1 MLARLYHAHHN
12 RHLEDLPFW
21 LELARRYDGSIL
33 ELGCGSG
40 RVLLPLARQGHRVVG
55 LERDAE
61 MLTVLHEVLTP
72 DLEVQVQLVQGDMA
86 AFNLG
91 QHYALILLPCNTL
104 STLDAAQRLGMLECV
119 RRHLR
124 PDGLFAASLPNPA
137 LLRRLPRSAEPE
149 LEESFPHP
157 LDGEPVQVSN
167 GWLRT
172 SRHLTIQWHY
182 DHLLPDGQVER
193 ISTQARHELASADDY
208 AAELAAA
215 GLRPV
220 ERYGDFD
227 GSIFHPQS
235 PYLILTASISQDSAR
250 FAPGS

>member
-1 MLARLYHAHHN
+1 MLALLYHAHHN

-21 LELARRYDGSIL
+21 LELGRRYNGPIL

-40 RVLLPLARQGHRVVG
+40 RVLLPLARQGYDVVG
-55 LERDAE
+55 LERDPE
-61 MLTVLHEVLTP
+61 MLTVLRQNLTP
-72 DLEVQVQLVQGDMA
+72 DLARRVQLVQGDMA
-86 AFNLG
+86 SFNLG
-91 QHYALILLPCNTL
+91 QRYALILLPCNTL